1 MTAGGPR
8 DGAVFLPEG
17 QELDGPLR
25 RAIADALP
33 KDTTFCF
40 ICDADE
46 RTWVHVIGTGDSND
60 PGLTR
65 EVLNTVLASL
75 GRPALD
81 S

>member
-1 MTAGGPR
+1 MAQFSCLKARSWMARCGGQSLMP
-8 DGAVFLPEG
+8 
-17 QELDGPLR
+17 
-25 RAIADALP
+25 LP
-33 KDTTFCF
+33 KDTMFCF